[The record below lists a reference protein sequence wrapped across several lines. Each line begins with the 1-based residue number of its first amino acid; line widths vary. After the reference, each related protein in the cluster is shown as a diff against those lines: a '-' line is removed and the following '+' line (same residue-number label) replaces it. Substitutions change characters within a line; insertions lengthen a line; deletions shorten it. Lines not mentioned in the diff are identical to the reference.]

1 MEDQLNSV
9 AYHLGEF
16 RPLRECNIN
25 IMTHALQYGTM
36 VFGGMRGYHDAETNN
51 VFLFRPYDH
60 FRRLHRSSRIMQM
73 QPSLTPEQMADIALE
88 LVRRNEYRCNV
99 YFRPFIYKSELK
111 LSPRLHD
118 VADSFSIYTMKLD
131 DYIDTSRGLNVAVS
145 SWRRIDDNVIPTR
158 AKVAGGYANSALAKS
173 EAVQN
178 GFDEAIFLDSRGF
191 ISEGSAENL
200 FVVRDGVLITPPNS
214 ASILEGI
221 TMRTIIELAKDEG
234 IEVIRRD
241 IGRSELYIADEVFFT
256 GTGAQ
261 VAWVAQIDRR
271 LIADGAI
278 GPITQ
283 RLRDRYMQLVRGRD
297 TKFKD
302 WAVPVYAS

>member
-1 MEDQLNSV
+1 M
-9 AYHLGEF
+9 
-16 RPLRECNIN
+16 
-25 IMTHALQYGTM
+25 
-36 VFGGMRGYHDAETNN
+36 
-51 VFLFRPYDH
+51 
-60 FRRLHRSSRIMQM
+60 
-73 QPSLTPEQMADIALE
+73 
-88 LVRRNEYRCNV
+88 
-99 YFRPFIYKSELK
+99 
-111 LSPRLHD
+111 
-118 VADSFSIYTMKLD
+118 
-131 DYIDTSRGLNVAVS
+131 
-145 SWRRIDDNVIPTR
+145 
-158 AKVAGGYANSALAKS
+158 
-173 EAVQN
+173 QN

>member
-1 MEDQLNSV
+1 MEDQLNSI

-16 RPLRECNIN
+16 RPLRDCNIN

-36 VFGGMRGYHDAETNN
+36 VFGGMRGYHDPGTNN
-51 VFLFRPYDH
+51 VFLFRPVDH
-60 FRRLHRSSRIMQM
+60 FRRLHRSARIMQM
-73 QPSLTPEQMADIALE
+73 QPEISPEQMTEIALE
-88 LVRRNEYRCNV
+88 LVRKNEYRCNV

-118 VADSFSIYTMKLD
+118 VADSFSVYTMQLD
-131 DYIDTSRGLNVAVS
+131 DYIDTNRGLNVAVS

-178 GFDEAIFLDSRGF
+178 GFDEAIFLDTRGF
-191 ISEGSAENL
+191 VSEGSAENL
-200 FVVRDGVLITPPNS
+200 FIVRDGVLITPPNS
-214 ASILEGI
+214 AAILEGI

-234 IEVIRRD
+234 IEVQRRD
-241 IGRSELYIADEVFFT
+241 IGRSELYIADEVFFS

-271 LIADGAI
+271 IIGDGVM

-283 RLRDRYMQLVRGRD
+283 RLRDRYMKLVRGED
-297 TKFKD
+297 AKFKD
-302 WAVPVYAS
+302 WAVPVYSS

>member
-16 RPLRECNIN
+16 RPLSQCNIN

-60 FRRLHRSSRIMQM
+60 FHRLHRSSRIMQM

-88 LVRRNEYRCNV
+88 LVRRNEYHCNV

-131 DYIDTSRGLNVAVS
+131 DYIDTSRGLSVAVS

-178 GFDEAIFLDSRGF
+178 GFDEAIFLDTRGF

-283 RLRDRYMQLVRGRD
+283 CLRDRYMNLVRGRD
-297 TKFKD
+297 EKFKD

>member
-1 MEDQLNSV
+1 MEAQLNSV
-9 AYHLGEF
+9 AYHCGEF
-16 RPLRECNIN
+16 RALRECNVN

-36 VFGGMRGYHDAETNN
+36 VFGGMRGYHDSETDN
-51 VFLFRPYDH
+51 VFIFRPYDH
-60 FRRLHRSSRIMQM
+60 FHRLHRSARIMQM
-73 QPSLTPEQMADIALE
+73 QPSLRPEQMTDIALE

-99 YFRPFIYKSELK
+99 YFRPFVYKSELK

-118 VADSFSIYTMKLD
+118 VADSFSMYTMKLD

-145 SWRRIDDNVIPTR
+145 SWRRIDDNIIPTR

-173 EAVQN
+173 EVVQN

-191 ISEGSAENL
+191 VSEGSAENL
-200 FVVRDGVLITPPNS
+200 FIVRDGVLITPPNS

-221 TMRTIIELAKDEG
+221 TMRTILELAKDEG

-241 IGRSELYIADEVFFT
+241 IGRSELYIADEVFLT

-261 VAWVAQIDRR
+261 VAWVAEIDRR
-271 LIADGAI
+271 PIADGSI

-283 RLRDRYMQLVRGRD
+283 RLRERYMQVVRGRD
-297 TKFKD
+297 KKFRE
-302 WAVPVYAS
+302 WAVPVYSS

>member
-1 MEDQLNSV
+1 
-9 AYHLGEF
+9 
-16 RPLRECNIN
+16 
-25 IMTHALQYGTM
+25 
-36 VFGGMRGYHDAETNN
+36 
-51 VFLFRPYDH
+51 
-60 FRRLHRSSRIMQM
+60 
-73 QPSLTPEQMADIALE
+73 
-88 LVRRNEYRCNV
+88 
-99 YFRPFIYKSELK
+99 
-111 LSPRLHD
+111 
-118 VADSFSIYTMKLD
+118 MKLD

-283 RLRDRYMQLVRGRD
+283 RLRDRYMNLVRGRD
-297 TKFKD
+297 KKFKD

>member
-1 MEDQLNSV
+1 MEAQLNSL
-9 AYHLGEF
+9 AYHCGEF
-16 RPLRECNIN
+16 RALRECNVN

-36 VFGGMRGYHDAETNN
+36 VFGGMRGYHDSETDN
-51 VFLFRPYDH
+51 VFIFRPYDH
-60 FRRLHRSSRIMQM
+60 FHRLHRSARIMQM
-73 QPSLTPEQMADIALE
+73 QPSLRPEQMTDIALE

-99 YFRPFIYKSELK
+99 YFRPFVYKSELK

-118 VADSFSIYTMKLD
+118 VADSFSMYTMKLD

-145 SWRRIDDNVIPTR
+145 SWRRIDDNIIPTR

-173 EAVQN
+173 EVVQN

-191 ISEGSAENL
+191 VSEGSAENL
-200 FVVRDGVLITPPNS
+200 FIVRDGVLITPPNS

-221 TMRTIIELAKDEG
+221 TMRTILELAKDEG

-241 IGRSELYIADEVFFT
+241 IGRSELYIADEVFLT

-261 VAWVAQIDRR
+261 VAWVAEIDRR
-271 LIADGAI
+271 PIADGSI

-283 RLRDRYMQLVRGRD
+283 RLRERYMQVVRGRD
-297 TKFKD
+297 KKFRE
-302 WAVPVYAS
+302 WAVPVYSS

>member
-1 MEDQLNSV
+1 M
-9 AYHLGEF
+9 
-16 RPLRECNIN
+16 
-25 IMTHALQYGTM
+25 
-36 VFGGMRGYHDAETNN
+36 
-51 VFLFRPYDH
+51 
-60 FRRLHRSSRIMQM
+60 
-73 QPSLTPEQMADIALE
+73 
-88 LVRRNEYRCNV
+88 
-99 YFRPFIYKSELK
+99 
-111 LSPRLHD
+111 
-118 VADSFSIYTMKLD
+118 
-131 DYIDTSRGLNVAVS
+131 
-145 SWRRIDDNVIPTR
+145 
-158 AKVAGGYANSALAKS
+158 AGGYAYSALAKS